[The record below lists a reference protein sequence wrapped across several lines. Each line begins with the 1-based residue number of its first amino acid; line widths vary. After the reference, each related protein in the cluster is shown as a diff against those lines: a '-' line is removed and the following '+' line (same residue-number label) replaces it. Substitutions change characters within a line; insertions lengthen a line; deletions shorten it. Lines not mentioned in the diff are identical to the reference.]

1 MKRQFVSTVVG
12 VSVAF
17 LSLIGAPAYAGGGGH
32 GGGGHAG
39 LSGSAHGG
47 SAARG
52 YSGTGISRGAG
63 SYGGR
68 YYSSGISTGHSPRGV
83 WTEVPR
89 TAKLNWRSGFWF
101 QREIAG

>member
-1 MKRQFVSTVVG
+1 MR
-12 VSVAF
+12 AER
-17 LSLIGAPAYAGGGGH
+17 

-52 YSGTGISRGAG
+52 YSGTAIGRGAG
-63 SYGGR
+63 SYGGK
-68 YYSSGISTGHSPRGV
+68 YYSSGISTGRYGNYGGYGQRV
-83 WTEVPR
+83 LR
-89 TAKLNWRSGFWF
+89 TAKLNWRPDLWF

>member
-1 MKRQFVSTVVG
+1 MNRQFVSTVVG

-17 LSLIGAPAYAGGGGH
+17 LSFIGAPAYAGDKGH

-39 LSGSAHGG
+39 SSGSAHGG

-68 YYSSGISTGHSPRGV
+68 YYSSGISTGHYGGYGQRV
-83 WTEVPR
+83 LR
-89 TAKLNWRSGFWF
+89 TAKLNWRPDLWF
-101 QREIAG
+101 QREIAR